1 MIRAYLGRFSL
12 VIIVVG
18 LLGLAWALKGV
29 GFGRDLAGG
38 AELRYGVS
46 ARMSQHYNYLLQV
59 REDHNDEA
67 KRKAKQARVG
77 ELTRLIE
84 AATDDTES
92 DRLKNE
98 KRRFEFELDPELFNK
113 EIAEVREH
121 HDKIVEGAEIIRS
134 RIAPAGVKDIEVRTI
149 GRSELFIGIPYQQ
162 RADETPEEAEK
173 RFKERLRE
181 IQDLVERQGVL
192 HFHIAVD
199 AEEQGTPYEKAEKL
213 AKEGKPQE
221 EQYYYV
227 LLRKDYDEVVKKLKA
242 RGIEDPMKEGGYL
255 PWSKPPKTREGG
267 VEKIEKRR
275 PLLLNRKYELDGSII
290 DRARVVPGDK
300 GPAIAFD
307 LTAAGSGRF
316 EALTAAHYRKKSRL
330 AIILDDECH
339 VAPAIQSRI
348 SHRGEITGDFARKEA
363 EDIATVLTAG
373 SLPVRIERRSVSIV
387 GPSLGRE
394 SIRSGLSAA
403 LIGAGAVLVFMLVY
417 YRSGGLVAN
426 LGLVLNLVM
435 ILGALAAFNAKLT
448 LPGIAGLVLTVGMA
462 VDANVLI
469 FERIREEK
477 ARGRTLRLA
486 VQTGYDRAF
495 ITIIDANLTTLITAI
510 ILYWFGT
517 GPVKG
522 FAVTLTLGIL
532 ASLFTSLYASRAIIE
547 YLVAKGWISSFTMM
561 RVVGRTK
568 LPFMKMRP
576 LAYLLSVVIVGGGL
590 TAFFSYRD
598 KYGIDFEGGT
608 MLVVS
613 LEKPMSDENMGSL
626 AKQAIGDMQDR
637 EDKQA
642 LADGRA
648 KLDFGDVRVQAL
660 AGSLADKM
668 GRSSEKFSLIL
679 RMDVSQVD
687 EYRDIL
693 RQKLEGKL
701 HPDTPFPSEESIGQA
716 VSRELG
722 AAAVT
727 AIVFAIILI
736 FLYIVMR
743 FEFNPSFGVGAV
755 VALAHDVAVTAGAM
769 AVVDWLGWLP
779 AKIDLPAVA
788 ALLTIMGYSLNDTIV
803 VFDRI
808 REAHAAAGHKKPL
821 KEVVDEAVNG
831 VLSRSLITSVT
842 TALAAGAL
850 FVFGGDA
857 TRGFAFAILVGVI
870 VGTYSSIFV
879 ASPVVVEW
887 EAMRAKPRLKKAAL
901 IGVGL
906 LVVLALGGLVTQS
919 ILTKRE
925 FDRRKVSRDKVERVG
940 RALREYSTKHEG
952 KFPKDLRGLVADG
965 YLKASPLAGPDA
977 ETGVAYE
984 YVSGLVVGDP
994 PASVLLYDKGLHRHG
1009 AHILF
1014 IDGRLEWKDPRQ
1026 VASLVRATTRK
1037 IGAKPDRKIEIVPAK
1052 GAGQP

>member
-1 MIRAYLGRFSL
+1 MIRGYLGRFSL
-12 VIIVVG
+12 VIIVAG

-46 ARMSQHYNYLLQV
+46 ARMSRHYNYLLQV
-59 REDHNDEA
+59 REDYNDEA
-67 KRKAKQARVG
+67 KRKAKQARIE
-77 ELTRLIE
+77 ELTRLVE

-98 KRRFEFELDPELFNK
+98 KRRLEFELDPERFNK

-121 HDKIVEGAEIIRS
+121 HDKIIEGAEIIRR

-149 GRSELFIGIPYQQ
+149 GRSELFVGIPYRQ
-162 RADETPEEAEK
+162 RAGETPEEAEK
-173 RFKERLRE
+173 RFKRHLKE

-199 AEEQGTPYEKAEKL
+199 PEEQGIPYEKAEKL
-213 AKEGKPQE
+213 AEEGKPQD

-227 LLRKDYDEVVKKLKA
+227 LLQKDYDEVVKKLKA
-242 RGIEDPMKEGGYL
+242 RGIKDPLKEGGYL
-255 PWSKPPKTREGG
+255 PWSKPPKKREGG

-290 DRARVVPGDK
+290 DRARVVPGER

-316 EALTAAHYRKKSRL
+316 EALTAEHYRKKSRL
-330 AIILDDECH
+330 AIILDDVCH

-387 GPSLGRE
+387 GPSLGRD

-417 YRSGGLVAN
+417 YLSGGLVAN

-532 ASLFTSLYASRAIIE
+532 GSLFTSLYASRAIIE
-547 YLVAKGWISSFTMM
+547 YLVGKGWISHFTML

-613 LEKPMSDENMGSL
+613 LKEPMSDENMGSL
-626 AKQAIGDMQDR
+626 AKQAIGEMQDR
-637 EDKQA
+637 EDEQA
-642 LADGRA
+642 LTDGRA

-660 AGSLADKM
+660 SGSLAQKM
-668 GRSSEKFSLIL
+668 GRSSDKFSLIL

-693 RQKLEGKL
+693 RLKLEGKL

-769 AVVDWLGWLP
+769 AVVDWLGILP

-808 REAHAAAGHKKPL
+808 REAHATAGHKKPL
-821 KEVVDEAVNG
+821 REVVDEAVNG
-831 VLSRSLITSVT
+831 VLSRSLITSFT
-842 TALAAGAL
+842 TALAAGSL

-857 TRGFAFAILVGVI
+857 TRGFAFAILVGII

-887 EAMRAKPRLKKAAL
+887 EAMRARPRLKKAAL
-901 IGVGL
+901 IGAGV

-925 FDRRKVSRDKVERVG
+925 FDRRKVSRDKVERIG

-952 KFPKDLRGLVADG
+952 NFPKDLGGLVAEG
-965 YLKASPLAGPDA
+965 YLEASPLGGPDA

-984 YVSGLVVGDP
+984 YVSGIVDGDP
-994 PASVLLYDKGLHRHG
+994 PARVLLYDKGLHRHG
-1009 AHILF
+1009 AHVLF

-1037 IGAKPDRKIEIVPAK
+1037 IGAKPGRKIEIVPAK
-1052 GAGQP
+1052 GGGQP